1 MFKPKKDDDTKSVQ
15 SNLSKISKSI
25 LDMSVNEL
33 LTVRIPATAR
43 VSSKSEIE
51 ERPALVEVAIVEEEV
66 PATPTRRTL

>member
-51 ERPALVEVAIVEEEV
+51 EKPAQVEVAIV
-66 PATPTRRTL
+66 